1 MTVHVPAYDRGTFSG
16 PMYCG
21 CGVGRLLEV
30 GSHHARSGSGSAGIT
45 LAELM
50 VVIAVIS
57 VLAAL
62 ALPGLRVHAS
72 RKDLSLQADRMCAQ
86 LCHARML
93 AVSQG
98 IPWRVDYA
106 PAGSRWSCFGD
117 ANANARYDRGETLLG
132 PYTLAPG
139 MGFGSRAVSGPNGST
154 IPSDGVS
161 FSGNRLTFSPMG
173 TCNAGTIYLR
183 SMDRDM
189 ALRVLPASGE
199 VLMYERNPTWRV
211 LR

>member
-1 MTVHVPAYDRGTFSG
+1 MTVHVPGDDRGTFSG

-21 CGVGRLLEV
+21 CSVERLWEV
-30 GSHHARSGSGSAGIT
+30 GSHHARKGSGRAGVT

-50 VVIAVIS
+50 VVVAVIS
-57 VLAAL
+57 ILAAI
-62 ALPGLRVHAS
+62 ALPGLRVFAS
-72 RKDLSLQADRMCAQ
+72 RKDLSHQADRMCAQ
-86 LCHARML
+86 LCHVRML

-98 IPWRVDYA
+98 IPWRVVYA
-106 PAGSRWSCFGD
+106 PARSQWTCFGD
-117 ANANARYDRGETLLG
+117 ANGNALCDRGETLLG

-139 MGFGSRAVSGPNGST
+139 MRFGSRATSGPNGST

-161 FSGNRLTFSPMG
+161 FSGNRLSFSPMG

-183 SMDRDM
+183 SLDRDL